1 MPHFAVNCEPTTLS
15 SCEHK
20 HNPVT
25 LFINERSFIYM
36 PKTDNKKQLILNTAL
51 TLFAENGYHA
61 TPISLIAKK
70 SGVSQ
75 GLMYNFFKSKKHLLR
90 AMILEG
96 GTDIA
101 ESMKSYLTASDP
113 KTAIQSHVTETI
125 RIIKRKKEFWR
136 LLHAV
141 RLQGRVLGDVH
152 DLFDGMV
159 ISVTKVF
166 EKVFRDLKI
175 KNPKLEAQLFL
186 TQIDG
191 LVIMYL
197 QNEKF
202 PIEQL
207 GQQLVRRYV

>member
-1 MPHFAVNCEPTTLS
+1 
-15 SCEHK
+15 
-20 HNPVT
+20 
-25 LFINERSFIYM
+25 M
-36 PKTDNKKQLILNTAL
+36 PKIDNKRNLILETAL
-51 TLFAENGYHA
+51 ALFAEHGYHA

-90 AMILEG
+90 EMIQEG
-96 GTDIA
+96 GADIA
-101 ESMKSYLTASDP
+101 ESMKSYSTVNDP
-113 KTAIQSHVTETI
+113 KKAIQSHVTETI
-125 RIIKRKKEFWR
+125 RIIKKKKEFWR

-141 RLQGRVLGDVH
+141 RLQGYVLEDVQ

-175 KNPKLEAQLFL
+175 ENPKLEAQLFL

-197 QNEKF
+197 QNEKL
-202 PIEQL
+202 PIDQL
-207 GQQLVRRYV
+207 GKQLIRRYVS